1 MKHISQTIF
10 LLFFSLS
17 LFAQED
23 TTSTLFSSMDEVVVT
38 ASKTVTKLGNVTSPI
53 SIITKKNIQQAGSLR
68 LKDILQEQAG
78 MSITNGFGAGIQM
91 QGLNPDYTLI
101 LLNGAPLV
109 GRTAGVL
116 DLNRIGITN
125 IKKIEIVKGPSSSL
139 YGSEAMAGVI
149 NIITENNSDKKIQ
162 LGARYGFGNP
172 NLGWS
177 SPLAK
182 DVFKNT
188 DLNFLCITTFKKA
201 TINLS
206 SNAFYVDAISFRPY
220 SSERITQP
228 IWRFTNQLSIF
239 APVND
244 KNNFTFLVRNGYDQ
258 IKQNFAV
265 NNNGAV
271 STSFGKETNNDLNI
285 NSILTHVLN
294 EKIKSSLNVYATFY
308 KGFQKLNFSNKPD
321 SSYIDEFKQHLYR
334 AENQNDFKFKNMLLT
349 IGAGYII
356 DQAYS
361 TRYDNVESKKQNQI
375 LYAFAQHEW
384 TLSKKLIFTTGVRY
398 DHNKIFAAAFSPK
411 FSFRYIASKAITIK
425 GSIGRGF
432 KAPDFRQLYL
442 NFTNNAAGGYSVLGC
457 IDAIKIIQQMQ
468 TIGQLS
474 EIKDDYNK
482 LSSLK
487 PEFSTGINLGGTV
500 FLNKNLQLDFNG
512 FRNDIEGLID
522 VRQVATK
529 LNGAQIFSYINIK
542 NAYTQGL
549 EFDLKWK
556 ATKTISISTGYQFL
570 ETADKDDLANIKA
583 GKVYTRNVDG
593 TSRILLNKEYIGLA
607 NRSKHMGNV
616 KITYENKNGFFIN
629 TRLLYKSQWY
639 VGDRD
644 GNGLLNKNDESG
656 DGYFLI
662 NFAAGKT
669 FNKKLIL
676 NIGMDNVTN
685 YQDMNYLPNLSG
697 RMIYLSI
704 NYTLK

>member
-1 MKHISQTIF
+1 MKHISNTIF

-17 LFAQED
+17 LFAQQD
-23 TTSTLFSSMDEVVVT
+23 SASTLFSSMDEVVVT
-38 ASKTVTKLGNVTSPI
+38 ASKTATKLGNVTSPI

-149 NIITENNSDKKIQ
+149 NIITDNTSEKKIQ
-162 LGARYGFGNP
+162 FGARYGFGNP

-177 SPLAK
+177 SPLGK
-182 DVFKNT
+182 NVFKNS
-188 DLNFLCITTFKKA
+188 DLNFLLITKYKKA
-201 TINLS
+201 TFNFS
-206 SNAFYVDAISFRPY
+206 SNAFYLDAISFRPY

-228 IWRFTNQLSIF
+228 IWRFTNQLSIS
-239 APVND
+239 APINN

-271 STSFGKETNNDLNI
+271 STSYGKETNNDLNI
-285 NSILTHVLN
+285 NSNLTHVFN
-294 EKIKSSLNVYATFY
+294 DKIKSSLNVYATLY
-308 KGFQKLNFSNKPD
+308 KGYQKLNFSNKPD
-321 SSYIDEFKQHLYR
+321 SSYIDEFRQNLYR
-334 AENQNDFKFKNMLLT
+334 AENQNDFKFKNMLVT

-384 TLSKKLIFTTGVRY
+384 TLSKNLIFTTGVRY

-411 FSFRYIASKAITIK
+411 FSFRYIANKAMTIK

-442 NFTNNAAGGYSVLGC
+442 NFTNNAAGGYSVLGS

-468 TIGQLS
+468 SLGQLI

-482 LSSLK
+482 LSTLK

-500 FLNKNLQLDFNG
+500 FLIKNIQLDLFLDQLPPNIFHSKQ
-512 FRNDIEGLID
+512 FRIQQQKSRLF
-522 VRQVATK
+522 Q
-529 LNGAQIFSYINIK
+529 
-542 NAYTQGL
+542 
-549 EFDLKWK
+549 DL
-556 ATKTISISTGYQFL
+556 S
-570 ETADKDDLANIKA
+570 N
-583 GKVYTRNVDG
+583 
-593 TSRILLNKEYIGLA
+593 
-607 NRSKHMGNV
+607 
-616 KITYENKNGFFIN
+616 
-629 TRLLYKSQWY
+629 
-639 VGDRD
+639 
-644 GNGLLNKNDESG
+644 
-656 DGYFLI
+656 
-662 NFAAGKT
+662 
-669 FNKKLIL
+669 
-676 NIGMDNVTN
+676 
-685 YQDMNYLPNLSG
+685 
-697 RMIYLSI
+697 
-704 NYTLK
+704 

>member
-1 MKHISQTIF
+1 MKHISNTIF

-17 LFAQED
+17 LFAQQD
-23 TTSTLFSSMDEVVVT
+23 TVSTLFSSMDEVVVT
-38 ASKTVTKLGNVTSPI
+38 ASKTATKLGNVTSPI
-53 SIITKKNIQQAGSLR
+53 SVITKKNIQQAGSLR

-149 NIITENNSDKKIQ
+149 NIITDNTSEKKIQ
-162 LGARYGFGNP
+162 FGARYGFGNP

-177 SPLAK
+177 SPLGK
-182 DVFKNT
+182 NVFKNS
-188 DLNFLCITTFKKA
+188 DLNFLLITKYKKA
-201 TINLS
+201 TFNFS
-206 SNAFYVDAISFRPY
+206 SNAFYIDAISFRPY

-228 IWRFTNQLSIF
+228 IWRFTNQLSIS
-239 APVND
+239 APIND

-271 STSFGKETNNDLNI
+271 STSYGKETNNDVNLNA
-285 NSILTHVLN
+285 ILKHSFN
-294 EKIKSSLNVYATFY
+294 ENIKSSLNVYGTFY
-308 KGFQKLNFSNKPD
+308 NGYQKLNFSNKPD

-334 AENQNDFKFKNMLLT
+334 AENQNDFKFKNMLVT

-356 DQAYS
+356 DQAFS

-384 TLSKKLIFTTGVRY
+384 TISKKLIFTTGVRY

-411 FSFRYIASKAITIK
+411 FSFRYIANKAITIK

-442 NFTNNAAGGYSVLGC
+442 NFTNNAAGGYSVLGS

-468 TIGQLS
+468 ILGQLS

-482 LSSLK
+482 LSTLK
-487 PEFSTGINLGGTV
+487 PEFSTGINLGGTI
-500 FLNKNLQLDFNG
+500 FFNKNLQLDFNG
-512 FRNDIEGLID
+512 FRNDIDGLID

-542 NAYTQGL
+542 KAYTQGL

-556 ATKTISISTGYQFL
+556 ASKTISISTGYQLL
-570 ETADKDDLANIKA
+570 ETADKDELANIKA
-583 GKVYTRNVDG
+583 GKVYTRNADG
-593 TSRILLNKEYIGLA
+593 TSRILLLNEYVGLA

-616 KITYENKNGFFIN
+616 KVTYENKHGLFIN
-629 TRLLYKSQWY
+629 TRLLYKSQWF

-644 GNGLLNKNDESG
+644 GNGLLNVNDEKG
-656 DGYFLI
+656 NGYFLI
-662 NFAAGKT
+662 NVAAGKT
-669 FNKKLIL
+669 FNKNVNI
-676 NIGMDNVTN
+676 NIGMDNITN
-685 YQDMNYLPNLSG
+685 YQDVNYLPNLSG

>member
-1 MKHISQTIF
+1 MKSISQTIL
-10 LLFFSLS
+10 LLFLSMS
-17 LFAQED
+17 LFAQQD
-23 TTSTLFSSMDEVVVT
+23 TTSALFSSMEEVVIT
-38 ASKTVTKLGNVTSPI
+38 ATKTETKLGNVTMPI
-53 SIITKKNIQQAGSLR
+53 SIISKKNIDQAGSLR

-78 MSITNGFGAGIQM
+78 LSITNGFGAGIQM

-116 DLNRIGITN
+116 DLKRIGITN

-149 NIITENNSDKKIQ
+149 NIITENNGDKKIQ
-162 LGARYGFGNP
+162 FGARYGFGNP
-172 NLGWS
+172 NLGWA
-177 SPLAK
+177 SPIGK
-182 DVFKNT
+182 SVFKNS
-188 DLNFLCITTFKKA
+188 DLNFLFITKYKKA
-201 TINLS
+201 ALNFS

-228 IWRFTNQLSIF
+228 IWQFTNQLSIST
-239 APVND
+239 PINN

-258 IKQNFAV
+258 IKQNFAI

-285 NSILTHVLN
+285 NSIYKHSFN
-294 EKIKSSLNVYATFY
+294 ENIKSSLNVYATFY
-308 KGFQKLNFSNKPD
+308 KGYQKLNFSNKPD
-321 SSYIDEFKQHLYR
+321 SSYIDEFRQHLYR
-334 AENQNDFKFKNMLLT
+334 AENQNDVRLKNMLFT
-349 IGAGYII
+349 FGAGYVI
-356 DQAYS
+356 DQAHS
-361 TRYDNVESKKQNQI
+361 TRYDNVESRKQNQI

-384 TLSKKLIFTTGVRY
+384 TLSKKLILTTGVRY

-411 FSFRYIASKAITIK
+411 FSFRYIANKTITIK

-442 NFTNNAAGGYSVLGC
+442 NFTNNAAGGYSVLGS

-468 TIGQLS
+468 SLGQIS
-474 EIKDDYNK
+474 EIKYDYNK
-482 LSSLK
+482 LSTLK

-500 FLNKNLQLDFNG
+500 FLNKNIQLDFNG

-549 EFDLKWK
+549 ELDLKWK
-556 ATKTISISTGYQFL
+556 ATKQISISTGYQLL
-570 ETADKDDLANIKA
+570 ETADKDELANIKA
-583 GKVYTRNVDG
+583 GKVYIRNADG
-593 TSRILLNKEYIGLA
+593 TSRLLLLKEYVGLA
-607 NRSKHMGNV
+607 NRSNHMGNV
-616 KITYENKNGFFIN
+616 KITYENKYGLFIN
-629 TRLLYKSQWY
+629 TRLIYKSQWY

-662 NFAAGKT
+662 NVAAGKDLNT
-669 FNKKLIL
+669 KLKL

-685 YQDMNYLPNLSG
+685 YQDVNYLPNLSG

>member
-17 LFAQED
+17 LFAQQD
-23 TTSTLFSSMDEVVVT
+23 TASSLFSSMDEVVVT
-38 ASKTVTKLGNVTSPI
+38 ASKTATKLGNVTSPI

-149 NIITENNSDKKIQ
+149 NIITDNTSEKKIQ
-162 LGARYGFGNP
+162 FGARYGFGNP

-182 DVFKNT
+182 NVFKNS
-188 DLNFLCITTFKKA
+188 DLNFLLITKYKKA
-201 TINLS
+201 TFNFS

-220 SSERITQP
+220 SSERLTQP
-228 IWRFTNQLSIF
+228 IWRFTNQLSVSTPI
-239 APVND
+239 ND

-265 NNNGAV
+265 NNIGGV
-271 STSFGKETNNDLNI
+271 STSYGKETNNDLNI
-285 NSILTHVLN
+285 NSIYKHSFN
-294 EKIKSSLNVYATFY
+294 ENIKSSLNVYATFY
-308 KGFQKLNFSNKPD
+308 RGYQKLNFSNKPD
-321 SSYIDEFKQHLYR
+321 SSYIDEFRQNLYR

-384 TLSKKLIFTTGVRY
+384 TISKKLIFTTGVRY

-411 FSFRYIASKAITIK
+411 FSFRYIANKAITIK

-442 NFTNNAAGGYSVLGC
+442 NFTNNAAGGYSVLGS

-468 TIGQLS
+468 TLGQLS

-482 LSSLK
+482 LNNLK
-487 PEFSTGINLGGTV
+487 PEFSTGINIGGTV
-500 FLNKNLQLDFNG
+500 FFNKNIQLDFNG
-512 FRNDIEGLID
+512 FRNDIEELID

-529 LNGAQIFSYINIK
+529 VNGAQIFSYINIK
-542 NAYTQGL
+542 NAFTQGL
-549 EFDLKWK
+549 EFDLKFK
-556 ATKTISISTGYQFL
+556 ATKTISVSTGYQFL
-570 ETADKDDLANIKA
+570 QTADKDELTNIKA
-583 GKVYTRNVDG
+583 GKVYTRNADG
-593 TSRILLNKEYIGLA
+593 TSRILLNNEYMGLA

-616 KITYENKNGFFIN
+616 KITYENKHGLFIN
-629 TRLLYKSQWY
+629 TRLIYKSNWY

-644 GNGLLNKNDESG
+644 GNGLLNTNDENG
-656 DGYFLI
+656 KGYILI
-662 NFAAGKT
+662 NVAAGKT
-669 FNKKLIL
+669 INKKLNI

-685 YQDMNYLPNLSG
+685 YQDVNYLPNLSG
-697 RMIYLSI
+697 RMTYLSI

>member
-1 MKHISQTIF
+1 MKPIYQTIF

-17 LFAQED
+17 LFAQQD

-38 ASKTVTKLGNVTSPI
+38 ASKTATKLGNVTSPI

-125 IKKIEIVKGPSSSL
+125 IKKIEVVKGPSSSL

-149 NIITENNSDKKIQ
+149 NIITENTSEKKIQ

-172 NLGWS
+172 NLGWA
-177 SPLAK
+177 SPLGK
-182 DVFKNT
+182 NVFKNSY
-188 DLNFLCITTFKKA
+188 LNFLFITKYKKA
-201 TINLS
+201 IIDLS
-206 SNAFYVDAISFRPY
+206 SNAFYLDAISFRPY

-228 IWRFTNQLSIF
+228 IWRFTNQLSIST
-239 APVND
+239 PINN

-265 NNNGAV
+265 NNIGGV
-271 STSFGKETNNDLNI
+271 STSYGKETNNDLNI
-285 NSILTHVLN
+285 NSIYKHSFN
-294 EKIKSSLNVYATFY
+294 ENIKSSLNVYATFY
-308 KGFQKLNFSNKPD
+308 KGYQKLNFSNKPD
-321 SSYIDEFKQHLYR
+321 SSYIDEFKQHLFR
-334 AENQNDFKFKNMLLT
+334 AENQNDFKFKNMLVT

-384 TLSKKLIFTTGVRY
+384 TLSKKLIFTSGVRY

-411 FSFRYIASKAITIK
+411 FSFRYIANKALTIK

-442 NFTNNAAGGYSVLGC
+442 NFTNNAAGGYSVLGS

-468 TIGQLS
+468 TLGQLS

-482 LSSLK
+482 LSTLK
-487 PEFSTGINLGGTV
+487 PEFSTGINLGGNI
-500 FLNKNLQLDFNG
+500 FFNKNIQLDFNG
-512 FRNDIEGLID
+512 FRNDIDGLID

-529 LNGAQIFSYINIK
+529 LTGAQIFSYINIK
-542 NAYTQGL
+542 KAYTQGL

-556 ATKTISISTGYQFL
+556 ATKTISLSTGYQLL
-570 ETADKDDLANIKA
+570 ETADKDELANIKA
-583 GKVYTRNVDG
+583 GKVYTRNADG
-593 TSRILLNKEYIGLA
+593 TSRLLLMKEYTGLA
-607 NRSKHMGNV
+607 NRSKHMGNI

-629 TRLLYKSQWY
+629 TRLIYKSQWY

-644 GNGLLNKNDESG
+644 GNGLLNTNDEKG
-656 DGYFLI
+656 NGYLLI
-662 NFAAGKT
+662 NMAAGKT
-669 FNKKLIL
+669 INKKLNI

-685 YQDMNYLPNLSG
+685 YQDVNYLPNLSG

-704 NYTLK
+704 